1 MRDDNREDRTAPAA
15 APVMEEVA
23 RRWSPRAFD
32 ERPVSREELRSLF
45 EAARWSAS
53 AYNEQPWRFVVASRD
68 DPEGFERLLGCLDEW
83 NGKWAHTAGA
93 LVMVAAKTDYT
104 HNGKPN
110 AHARYDA
117 GQAAAWLTAQAA
129 SMGLQVHQMAG
140 FHASEARERL
150 GIPDGFEPVTFMAIG
165 RVGDPASLPGS
176 FARMETAPRERRDP
190 SDTIFEGRFGKPHR
204 MLEMT

>member
-1 MRDDNREDRTAPAA
+1 MSEEKHDDRTAPVA
-15 APVMEEVA
+15 APVMKEVA

-68 DPEGFERLLGCLDEW
+68 DAEGFERLLGCLNEW
-83 NGKWAHTAGA
+83 NRKWAHTGGA
-93 LVMVAAKTDYT
+93 LIMVAAKTDYT
-104 HNGKPN
+104 HNGEVN

-117 GQAAAWLTAQAA
+117 GQAAAWLTAQAV

-140 FHASEARERL
+140 FSARDARERL
-150 GIPDGFEPVTFMAIG
+150 GIPDGFEPVTFMALG
-165 RVGDPASLPGS
+165 RVGDPSVLPGNIAKTES
-176 FARMETAPRERRDP
+176 APRDRRP
-190 SDTIFEGRFGKPHR
+190 LSETIFEGRFGTPHR